1 MEVLQMKQIIDIFM
15 AAGEEISGL
24 SFSTQMI
31 LLALYVTAFVLSIL
45 KTIEIYKDLIAMI
58 REDSEKKKR
67 WERVLQQAEKQVNDF
82 QSNSAEDY
90 QQQKIRF
97 K

>member
-1 MEVLQMKQIIDIFM
+1 
-15 AAGEEISGL
+15 
-24 SFSTQMI
+24 
-31 LLALYVTAFVLSIL
+31 
-45 KTIEIYKDLIAMI
+45 MI